1 MVKWG
6 SEALHP
12 QPHLVK
18 IGNDLIQQPQAL
30 DSLVVHLSL
39 GVEVGEAWDG
49 GEHDTYSVV
58 GLGVQLLWGHTDHK
72 TGFFMKMLNNDL
84 QFI

>member
-1 MVKWG
+1 MAPARSKCWSG
-6 SEALHP
+6 ALHL

-18 IGNDLIQQPQAL
+18 IRDDLIQQPQAL

-49 GEHDTYSVV
+49 GEHDTDSVV
-58 GLGVQLLWGHTDHK
+58 GLGVQLLWGHTDHN
-72 TGFFMKMLNNDL
+72 TGFFKMKK
-84 QFI
+84 